1 MKFQETVWFNEAAGR
16 YNIQLPW
23 KSSMQDLPTNFIK
36 ISKKWLNSLQN
47 SLNKMDPERIKYN
60 NQLFE
65 QLNLGFIE
73 KVHNLNHDEGIL
85 HYIPHFPAFKADSVT
100 TKMWIVYDTS
110 ATMSPNESIKSQWLS
125 TYKSK
130 SDARSSRHT
139 FKIQNPQNS
148 LLSRYRKSLI
158 PTDRTEF
165 PRPGLAQQDSYG

>member
-1 MKFQETVWFNEAAGR
+1 MKFQETVWFNEATGR
-16 YNIQLPW
+16 YNVQPPW

-47 SLNKMDPERIKYN
+47 SLNKKDSDLIKYS

-85 HYIPHFPAFKADSVT
+85 RYIPHFPAFKADSAM
-100 TKMWIVYDTS
+100 TKMWIVYDAS
-110 ATMSPNESIKSQWLS
+110 ARMSPNESIKSQWLS
-125 TYKSK
+125 AYKSK
-130 SDARSSRHT
+130 SDGRSSRHP
-139 FKIQNPQNS
+139 FKIQNPQN
-148 LLSRYRKSLI
+148 SRYRKSLI

>member
-23 KSSMQDLPTNFIK
+23 KSSIQDLPTIFIK
-36 ISKKWLNSLQN
+36 LSKKWLNSLQN

-85 HYIPHFPAFKADSVT
+85 HYIL
-100 TKMWIVYDTS
+100 YTS
-110 ATMSPNESIKSQWLS
+110 LS
-125 TYKSK
+125 SFQ
-130 SDARSSRHT
+130 SR
-139 FKIQNPQNS
+139 
-148 LLSRYRKSLI
+148 
-158 PTDRTEF
+158 
-165 PRPGLAQQDSYG
+165 